1 MRCPVKRK
9 KAGGKKNKRF
19 LFSFLPLV
27 MVHANVPRCSTAGCS
42 FAPVLCIGC
51 DSVVGVSLLVHEG
64 ESRAKKPKPLHKT
77 CNEESSRRILSV
89 LLSPHSPCTG
99 THSCA
104 LGGWGK
110 GGLRNIIGTFAPS
123 FSLFFASLL
132 LSLSKR
138 FQTCLPLRREGAN
151 PFGSEGLDVAAD
163 YFAQTTLNEDDSLKL
178 EVPATPSTDAVR
190 TGTFVF

>member
-1 MRCPVKRK
+1 MRVSVRLLACSKHALNALSS
-9 KAGGKKNKRF
+9 KAEESRGKKKRF
-19 LFSFLPLV
+19 LFSFLPFV

-77 CNEESSRRILSV
+77 CNERIFRRILSV
-89 LLSPHSPCTG
+89 LLSPHSPCTD

-123 FSLFFASLL
+123 FSLFFASLY
-132 LSLSKR
+132 
-138 FQTCLPLRREGAN
+138 CLCPNVFKHAYPFAGRE
-151 PFGSEGLDVAAD
+151 PIRLD
-163 YFAQTTLNEDDSLKL
+163 QRGWMLQLIIL
-178 EVPATPSTDAVR
+178 HR
-190 TGTFVF
+190 QR